1 MLKRVQLFKPRA
13 SGLFNIMT
21 DPRAKSEV
29 LSDGA
34 KTYLDKCAKEL
45 FYGYTADSSSKYTEK
60 GIEAE
65 EQAIELFNSVFFTN
79 HAKNTK
85 RRETD
90 YLTGEPDIF
99 TGAEIIDIK
108 SSWSLDTFPASA
120 RAGDKKEYEWQMR
133 AYMHLFDVEKATVAY
148 CMVDTPEHLIG
159 YENEELHLVSH
170 KLPPELRITRVTY
183 MRDLTLE
190 KKLIE
195 RCCIAQEYV
204 LEELFRIEA
213 EHKGI

>member
-60 GIEAE
+60 GIEVE
-65 EQAIELFNSVFFTN
+65 EQSIELFNSVFFTN

-133 AYMHLFDVEKATVAY
+133 ASCIYSMLKKQPSHIAWLTRQSTSSATK
-148 CMVDTPEHLIG
+148 TR
-159 YENEELHLVSH
+159 NFTSSH
-170 KLPPELRITRVTY
+170 TSCLQSFASPV
-183 MRDLTLE
+183 
-190 KKLIE
+190 
-195 RCCIAQEYV
+195 
-204 LEELFRIEA
+204 
-213 EHKGI
+213 